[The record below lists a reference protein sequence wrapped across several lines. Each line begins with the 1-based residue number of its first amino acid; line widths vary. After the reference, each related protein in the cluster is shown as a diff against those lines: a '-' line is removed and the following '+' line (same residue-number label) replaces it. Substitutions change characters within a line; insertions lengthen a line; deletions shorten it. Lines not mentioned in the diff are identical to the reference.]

1 MKKKLLMTLAMVTVL
16 GNACYASV
24 ISPKGAGQIG
34 YSATVLC
41 NSLSLHQEPDFHSAT
56 LQTLGYGDTI
66 IVMETENGF
75 HHVLSALTGQ
85 GVFVL

>member
-1 MKKKLLMTLAMVTVL
+1 MVKRHIHIISQEGYDMKKKLLMMLAMVTVL

-41 NSLSLHQEPDFHSAT
+41 NSLSLHQK
-56 LQTLGYGDTI
+56 
-66 IVMETENGF
+66 
-75 HHVLSALTGQ
+75 
-85 GVFVL
+85 VFRRRPR